1 MRKILVGRDS
11 SCDHII
17 LDPKRSVSRQH
28 CILYNENGRYFIE
41 DTSSN
46 GTFINGKRIEKG
58 VKISLNLLDNI
69 RLSGTYPL
77 NLDQIFEAN
86 SEHTRILNTARQSD
100 INDAHAEKTFIY
112 HDGDKRVEFNAD
124 KTSLGELSE
133 LDRTSFKTIGRLT
146 DNDIVINDAQVSRKH
161 GKIRLLFPQVIEI
174 IDLDSTNGTFA
185 DGMRL
190 ASNKSYR
197 FDTNVT
203 IKLGTHHVFSIRNHF
218 PEAIIVPKA
227 IPRPQIESNPKVQP
241 PSTSSEITADEKKR
255 FLELKALWEDYQ
267 QRQSK
272 AGNLLNG
279 YSIGGA
285 ALGIVAA
292 ALTGG
297 AGALIFAS
305 GGGLLG
311 RYLGQ
316 QKSNEI
322 RQDLTYEDMFLQTYS
337 CPRCQE
343 SFQRRPWITIRD
355 CFKCKIKFR

>member
-1 MRKILVGRDS
+1 MRKIVVGRDS

-17 LDPKRSVSRQH
+17 LDPKRSVSRKH
-28 CILYNENGRYFIE
+28 CVLINDSGSYFIE
-41 DTSSN
+41 DISSN
-46 GTFINGKRIEKG
+46 GTFLNGKRLNKG
-58 VKISLNLLDNI
+58 AKIPIKPSDLISLSGSYTLNI
-69 RLSGTYPL
+69 
-77 NLDQIFEAN
+77 NQIFGSN
-86 SEHTRILNTARQSD
+86 SDHTRILNHDQNLNQDNSTADR
-100 INDAHAEKTFIY
+100 TFIFQ
-112 HDGDKRVEFNAD
+112 DGGRRVEFSAD
-124 KTSLGELSE
+124 KTSIGDLSD
-133 LDRTSFKTIGRLT
+133 LDNTSFKTIGRNT
-146 DNDIVINDAQVSRKH
+146 DNDIVINDTLVSRSH
-161 GKIRLLFPQVIEI
+161 CKIRLLFPQIIEI
-174 IDLDSTNGTFA
+174 VDLDSSNGTFA
-185 DGMRL
+185 DGKRL
-190 ASNKSYR
+190 TANKSYR
-197 FDTNVT
+197 FDTNVSL
-203 IKLGTHHVFSIRNHF
+203 KLGKNYVFSIRHHF
-218 PEAIIVPKA
+218 PSAVIVPRP
-227 IPRPQIESNPKVQP
+227 IPKPPTPQQP
-241 PSTSSEITADEKKR
+241 SSSSEITSDEKRR

-322 RQDLTYEDMFLQTYS
+322 RQDLTYEDMFLQTYA